1 MFCFIKI
8 LRGISFLRLLGAS
21 FDNNGE
27 AVAVNSIVFAETL
40 CRYDWEYCLCVPL
53 LNFGKK
59 LGLSVRGGWN
69 LCLCGLTF
77 GLLFSLLDGFVID
90 RIENL
95 VSDSHCRTDWLA
107 SGVLLPVTQLRSL
120 FGVKDWVLQDIS
132 FVDRLDLI
140 EGVLQRACRKF
151 SFFDRYRFF

>member
-1 MFCFIKI
+1 MFCFINI

-40 CRYDWEYCLCVPL
+40 GRHDWEDCLCVPL
-53 LNFGKK
+53 LNFRKK

-69 LCLCGLTF
+69 LCLSGLTF
-77 GLLFSLLDGFVID
+77 GLLLSFLDGFVID
-90 RIENL
+90 RIEHL